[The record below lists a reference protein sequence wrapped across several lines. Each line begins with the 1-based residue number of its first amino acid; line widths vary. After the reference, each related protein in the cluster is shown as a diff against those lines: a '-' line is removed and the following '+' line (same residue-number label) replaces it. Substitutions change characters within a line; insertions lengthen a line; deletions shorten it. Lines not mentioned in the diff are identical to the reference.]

1 MFSPSL
7 FKIQELNIDQNNWR
21 IDWFGSVSFSE
32 IYRRSSQPKI
42 EVQFS
47 QVADHLNDTL
57 SIFNSENFKVT
68 KKRVV
73 RLPVSLLS
81 TLKIGDI
88 WKNGTFFMR
97 PDYDVVSFNQLKITR
112 ETSSLIKA
120 GLPDPETSQYFL
132 PMSHHPQHMAHT
144 QSYCV
149 HIKTDACHII
159 VPCIELIRFYFGSSS
174 TVIARL
180 FDAPFSQENFWIST
194 ENGSSAKPT
203 IHLAPEISGYSA
215 AHIGRI
221 AFSKVARSAAEL
233 IGGSC
238 IKATSNNEPAFPKAV
253 FPFEGET
260 DLIASGKWLPFNGN
274 SKGVFLVFS
283 LISCSHPFPF
293 KEIRYTS
300 TKKSTSKAG
309 EAPKT
314 DLKAKQ
320 EKSALLFSKARQ
332 TNNTVIDEEPDK
344 KRVAQ
349 KINTQHSSAQF
360 PDLIRKSI
368 TKIEN
373 EHIPTLMLRKE
384 GVSIVDGLSVGDEG
398 NHPTIH
404 PIEFSDYD
412 DEDFQVSKST
422 NKKLSLTSLVFFELL
437 KRIRQQHQHMPIN
450 LVRLDSRQRFDY
462 LSTMPRIVDE
472 DGEVL
477 SSCVMSFS
485 ESSNNSKAFTRNRQ
499 ISVARIID
507 AYSCI
512 YLIVPEMAE
521 TTKELELHVIL
532 DKSKAIRTNQDLLAA
547 IGVHFSKYVET
558 ELNYEL
564 GQGAVSVVHKAELL
578 DAENSHEL
586 IADIFHSMVSRL
598 LTKEFENASKNSSST
613 LIDKELN
620 ASFTLN

>member
-1 MFSPSL
+1 MKFD
-7 FKIQELNIDQNNWR
+7 FRIQDLKFDTNKWR
-21 IDWFGSVSFSE
+21 VDWFGSVSYAE
-32 IYRRSSQPKI
+32 NYRRSSQPKVEI
-42 EVQFS
+42 QLS
-47 QVADHLNDTL
+47 QIPDHIVDT
-57 SIFNSENFKVT
+57 SDIFNSENFKNSRNRT
-68 KKRVV
+68 V
-73 RLPVSLLS
+73 RLPIGLLS
-81 TLKIGDI
+81 VLKIGDI
-88 WKNGTFFMR
+88 WKDGTFLVR
-97 PDYDVVSFNQLKITR
+97 PEYDIMSFNQLKITSG
-112 ETSSLIKA
+112 TTSLIKA
-120 GLPDPETSQYFL
+120 GLPDPTTGQYFL
-132 PMSHHPQHMAHT
+132 PMAQHPQHMNHT
-144 QSYCV
+144 QSYCL
-149 HIKTDACHII
+149 HIKTDACHLI
-159 VPCIELIRFYFGSSS
+159 VPCMELIRFYFGSSS
-174 TVIARL
+174 TFLSRI
-180 FDAPFSQENFWIST
+180 FDVPFSQENFWSAI
-194 ENGSSAKPT
+194 EKSSSKTPT
-203 IHLAPEISGYSA
+203 IHLAPGISGYSA
-215 AHIGRI
+215 PHIGRI
-221 AFSKVARSAAEL
+221 AFSKVARSVAEL
-233 IGGSC
+233 IGNSC
-238 IKATSNNEPAFPKAV
+238 IAATARNEPVFPKAV

-260 DLIASGKWLPFNGN
+260 DLVVSGRWLPFNGN

-293 KEIRYTS
+293 KEIKYTS
-300 TKKSTSKAG
+300 TKKSISKAG

-314 DLKAKQ
+314 DLKPKQ
-320 EKSALLFSKARQ
+320 EMRELLFSKARQ

-344 KRVAQ
+344 KRAPQ
-349 KINTQHSSAQF
+349 KISTQHSSTQF

-373 EHIPTLMLRKE
+373 EHIPTLILRKE
-384 GVSIVDGLSVGDEG
+384 GISIVDGLSVGDEG
-398 NHPTIH
+398 NLPTIH

-412 DEDFQVSKST
+412 DEDFQIPKST

-437 KRIRQQHQHMPIN
+437 KRIRQQHQHMSIN

-532 DKSKAIRTNQDLLAA
+532 DKSKAIKTNQDLLAA

-598 LTKEFENASKNSSST
+598 LTIEFENAIKNSSST

-620 ASFTLN
+620 ASFTLK